1 MSDRST
7 QPPAQRPPQPPQP
20 PRAGQ
25 PPGQSPRP
33 MPGHTPPRPGQS
45 ASPQPGQQPPS
56 GQPPA
61 PAQQSQFPPPQP
73 GEQRAG
79 YPAGPPE
86 PGQPGYRPPSEQR
99 AAPQRDEKAEAEHKE
114 ALAVSSIGAQI
125 ILDYNSEAGLGARG
139 GAGATV
145 EENQLVRDQAL
156 VAVGLDPQSPSGPP
170 PMAPLEPPPEVVR
183 STPPVSSK
191 ATRMSSLAA
200 GIITGNEATPP
211 PPEGGGGATAPAN
224 TTVPAV
230 TQTGTTLTCTQ
241 GEWSGEPTS
250 YSYAWKLDDAAAGSD
265 AATYDVQAGD
275 VGKAATC
282 TVTATNAAGSAAA
295 PPSNGVVITGP

>member
-1 MSDRST
+1 
-7 QPPAQRPPQPPQP
+7 
-20 PRAGQ
+20 
-25 PPGQSPRP
+25 

-45 ASPQPGQQPPS
+45 ASPQLGQQPPS

-114 ALAVSSIGAQI
+114 ALAASSIGAQI
-125 ILDYNSEAGLGARG
+125 ILDYNSDAGLGARG
-139 GAGATV
+139 GAAGTV
-145 EENQLVRDQAL
+145 EENQQVRDQAL

-170 PMAPLEPPPEVVR
+170 PMAPVEPPPEATR
-183 STPPVSSK
+183 TTPKIPAK

-200 GIITGNEATPP
+200 GIIDESNMPKPPDGGDGEAPAP
-211 PPEGGGGATAPAN
+211 TAPPVN
-224 TTVPAV
+224 RDVPHA
-230 TQTGTTLTCTQ
+230 TQQGAQLNCTM
-241 GEWSGEPTS
+241 GNWDGEPTS
-250 YSYAWKLDDAAAGSD
+250 YAYQWEINGTAAGTD
-265 AATYDVQAGD
+265 AATYDVQAAD
-275 VGKAATC
+275 AGKTATC
-282 TVTATNAAGSAAA
+282 TVTATNALGSTAA
-295 PPSNGVVITGP
+295 PPSNGVVIA